1 MRLIEA
7 DVCVF
12 CKCKNDM
19 FFHFGSL
26 VRRKQ
31 SVGAV
36 LEFNGAISGRGGIIV
51 NRQVGD
57 GCLHAVVLC
66 VVKRYAVVGNV
77 KFCSVPIII
86 GRLLCL

>member
-1 MRLIEA
+1 MF
-7 DVCVF
+7 F

-36 LEFNGAISGRGGIIV
+36 LEFNGAISERGGIIV
-51 NRQVGD
+51 NR
-57 GCLHAVVLC
+57 H
-66 VVKRYAVVGNV
+66 
-77 KFCSVPIII
+77 
-86 GRLLCL
+86 